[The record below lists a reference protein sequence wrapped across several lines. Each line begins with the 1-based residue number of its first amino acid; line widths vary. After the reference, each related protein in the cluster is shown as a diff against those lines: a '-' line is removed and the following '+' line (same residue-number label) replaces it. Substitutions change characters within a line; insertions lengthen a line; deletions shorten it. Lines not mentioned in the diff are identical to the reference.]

1 MMWFDRMTGVSD
13 RLFYLRPRF
22 RETSGKVIV
31 TGLFTF
37 GGGRVYLISNTV
49 STWKRRK
56 FE

>member
-1 MMWFDRMTGVSD
+1 MGYAYRMMWFDRMTGVSD

-37 GGGRVYLISNTV
+37 
-49 STWKRRK
+49 
-56 FE
+56 